1 MMAMQTVA
9 RMTAKTSLLPLP
21 IMAMKTEVTTI
32 MMPAT
37 MMGTRG
43 RKKLQG
49 GTRGKTK
56 LGNMV

>member
-21 IMAMKTEVTTI
+21 MAMKTEVTTI

-37 MMGTRG
+37 KMGTRG

>member
-9 RMTAKTSLLPLP
+9 RMTAKTSLLRLP
-21 IMAMKTEVTTI
+21 MAMKTEVTTM

-43 RKKLQG
+43 GNHDFRLV
-49 GTRGKTK
+49 TK
-56 LGNMV
+56 EHEK